1 MKRKKA
7 PGTYTQL
14 PSGTWRWLIWTGK
27 KTLQSD
33 GTTKRERLTG
43 TSSSLVNAQDD
54 AQRALARHGQAGP
67 YAGATV
73 AEWMEVYLEDRSK
86 HLAAHTFR
94 RYRGLTDTWIV
105 PTIGDIPLHKLDVH
119 HVDLMMR
126 SMCKAG
132 TDEPLAKA
140 TRRQAREVLAGA
152 LREAER
158 RRLVDRNAARLSRAP
173 DGAPAREISTPTPA
187 QVREAIE
194 TARTDYGLGPAL
206 LIRLAAFT
214 GARRGSLIALRWTD
228 MDPDDGPH
236 GSLTIARSITDL
248 PGIWLEKPTKT
259 GRTAR
264 VPLDQQTA
272 AMLAERKAQLSIWGE
287 PTWIISD
294 DGGAP
299 WHPDRATKTWK
310 AIATKL
316 GISGTFH
323 GLRHFTAT
331 YLVASGVS
339 DIEAADRL
347 AHADASMIRRVYA
360 ASTGDGQ
367 DQATKVL
374 ADLLNGPIIANASTG
389 S

>member
-1 MKRKKA
+1 MTKKRKA

-14 PSGTWRWLIWTGK
+14 PSGSWRWSVMTGNK
-27 KTLQSD
+27 SLQPD
-33 GTTKRERLTG
+33 GREKRERITG
-43 TSSSLVNAQDD
+43 TASSLVNAQDD
-54 AQRALARHGQAGP
+54 ARRALTRHGQGDP

-73 AEWMEVYLEDRSK
+73 AQWMAFYLEDRSK
-86 HLAAHTFR
+86 HLAAHTIR
-94 RYRGLTDTWIV
+94 RYRGLNDSWIV
-105 PTIGDIPLHKLDVH
+105 PTIGEVLLHKLDVH

-126 SMCKAG
+126 SMIRSG
-132 TDEPLAKA
+132 TGEPLSKA

-158 RRLVDRNAARLSRAP
+158 RRLVDRNAARLARSP
-173 DGAPAREISTPTPA
+173 DGAPAREIPTPTPA
-187 QVREAIE
+187 QVRQAIE
-194 TARTDYGLGPAL
+194 VARSDYGPVHAL

-228 MDPDDGPH
+228 IDPADGPF

-248 PGIWLEKPTKT
+248 PGVWVEKPTKT
-259 GRTAR
+259 GKAAR
-264 VPLDQQTA
+264 VPLDERTA
-272 AMLAERKAQLSIWGE
+272 AMLAEHRARLAEWGE
-287 PTWIISD
+287 PTWIVSD

-299 WHPDRATKTWK
+299 WHPDRATKMWK
-310 AIATKL
+310 TIAVKL
-316 GISGTFH
+316 GIAGTFH

-331 YLVASGVS
+331 YLVAGGVS

-374 ADLLNGPIIANASTG
+374 ADLLNG
-389 S
+389 